1 MIVVIFLNFNSK
13 NKFISLR
20 ARWTLWQP
28 GERVRDGLGF
38 AYRRRCRIKSNTSVN
53 KNTSKHK
60 YMCIQKETNKT
71 WVKNLKLKRIHFSN
85 TRKHAR
91 IQTQPRMQ
99 THHGINTRAN
109 THIRKTQTHKIRT
122 NTQIS
127 ILEVEIYKQKK
138 SKILKLVFFLV
149 DSVVVI
155 LFSFFFLESYSFFL
169 GR

>member
-1 MIVVIFLNFNSK
+1 MDIVT
-13 NKFISLR
+13 
-20 ARWTLWQP
+20 ARWESEGWTWL
-28 GERVRDGLGF
+28 RIS
-38 AYRRRCRIKSNTSVN
+38 RRRCRIKSNTSVN

-71 WVKNLKLKRIHFSN
+71 WVINLKLKRIHFSN
-85 TRKHAR
+85 TRKHAH

-99 THHGINTRAN
+99 THNGINTRAN

-127 ILEVEIYKQKK
+127 ILDVEIYKKKK

-155 LFSFFFLESYSFFL
+155 LFSYFFSWRVFFLISWILLLFSWSLACFLFFSL
-169 GR
+169 